1 MAPPNLLAERGE
13 KPGSFFGE
21 ASTSRAFGAVTRV
34 GHSLGKR
41 ERDSEWEEQS
51 REEALWL
58 SGENGGQTRVRG
70 CEPHRGSLA
79 GLMARRKHWA
89 WIESSLGLEQS
100 FEKAVGSV

>member
-51 REEALWL
+51 
-58 SGENGGQTRVRG
+58 
-70 CEPHRGSLA
+70 
-79 GLMARRKHWA
+79 
-89 WIESSLGLEQS
+89 
-100 FEKAVGSV
+100 